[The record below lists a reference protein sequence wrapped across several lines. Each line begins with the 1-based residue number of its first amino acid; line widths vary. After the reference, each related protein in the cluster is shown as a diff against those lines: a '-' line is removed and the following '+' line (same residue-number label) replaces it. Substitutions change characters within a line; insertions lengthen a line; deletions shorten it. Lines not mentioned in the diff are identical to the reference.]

1 MLGISVTLTETVF
14 EYLCICIYV
23 FAHQIL
29 GNIIFEVLVPSPL
42 QKGNVNMVL
51 ESAKQD
57 SQFQVME
64 PNLGTSYHNTQY
76 SKYFKFSVM
85 APKLGIPNRPQ
96 QKKSKYIS
104 CIKKFQI

>member
-1 MLGISVTLTETVF
+1 
-14 EYLCICIYV
+14 
-23 FAHQIL
+23 
-29 GNIIFEVLVPSPL
+29 
-42 QKGNVNMVL
+42 MVL

-85 APKLGIPNRPQ
+85 APKLEIPNRPQ
-96 QKKSKYIS
+96 QKK
-104 CIKKFQI
+104 IKIHFMYKKVPNMTF